1 MVLYLAMLQLPTIF
15 FLIAFSMLS
24 VLHNLAIQLFLYW
37 HLWWFDIPMHAF
49 GGVIVA
55 LGFFVLSDL
64 RILPRTFLRIVP
76 ITALVLGVA
85 LIWEAFELIAGV
97 EIIGHYIIDT
107 TVDITAGLIGG
118 VIGFY
123 IGKSLDSFKQ

>member
-1 MVLYLAMLQLPTIF
+1 
-15 FLIAFSMLS
+15 
-24 VLHNLAIQLFLYW
+24 
-37 HLWWFDIPMHAF
+37 MHAF

-123 IGKSLDSFKQ
+123 VGKSLDSFKQ